1 MTDFTADVLLKKGR
15 EASLRRH
22 HPWVFSGAIASINAG
37 TKGKPEA
44 GDTVRVLSAGGEVLG
59 KAAWSPESQIRARMW
74 TFDAA
79 STPELVDE
87 ALIEKRIQRAINR
100 RQSLRSDERT
110 ALRLIYGESDG
121 LPGLVVDQ
129 YGDFLSCQFLTVG
142 IERWRDTVVS
152 ALVSALQ
159 SETGA
164 GCRGIYER
172 SDVAVRKHEG
182 LKEQAGLIWGEEP
195 PEQIVIQEHG
205 RKYQVNIAGG
215 HKTGYYL
222 DQYDNRQWVQQLCA
236 RQGQNWRVLNCFSYT
251 GGFGIAALA
260 GGVRQVIN
268 VDASEPAL
276 HSAAANVALNGFTDS
291 QSVQVQANVFEYLRE
306 LRQQNEQFDLIILD
320 PPKFADTRHQ
330 FKKAA
335 RAYKD
340 IAMQA
345 AHLLSP
351 GGYLINFSCSGAID
365 MALFQKI
372 TADGLLDAGRQ
383 GAITG
388 FLSQSEDHPV
398 ALAFPEARY
407 LKGLVSVLD

>member
-22 HPWVFSGAIASINAG
+22 HPWVFSGAIANV
-37 TKGKPEA
+37 KGKPQA
-44 GDTVRVLSAGGEVLG
+44 GDTVRVLSAGGETLG

-74 TFDAA
+74 TFA
-79 STPELVDE
+79 SAENDGGDVDE
-87 ALIEKRIQRAINR
+87 GLIQQRIKRAVQR
-100 RQSLRSDERT
+100 RQPLRSDKRT
-110 ALRLIYGESDG
+110 ALRLVYGESDG

-142 IERWRDTVVS
+142 IERWRDTIIA
-152 ALVSALQ
+152 ALRA
-159 SETGA
+159 ETG
-164 GCRGIYER
+164 CLGIYER

-182 LKEQAGLIWGEEP
+182 LQEQAGLLWGEAP
-195 PEQIVIQEHG
+195 PEQIMIQEHE
-205 RKYQVNIAGG
+205 RQYQVSIVTG

-222 DQYDNRQWVQQLCA
+222 DQFDNRQWVQQLCA
-236 RQGQNWRVLNCFSYT
+236 RQGKDWRVLNCFSYT

-260 GGVRQVIN
+260 GGAGQVIN

-276 HSAAANVALNGFTDS
+276 RSAAENVALNGFADS
-291 QSVQVQANVFEYLRE
+291 QSVQTQANVFEYLRE
-306 LRQQNEQFDLIILD
+306 QRQQGEAFDLIILD

-345 AHLLSP
+345 AHLLKP

-372 TADGLLDAGRQ
+372 TADALLDAGRQ

-407 LKGLVSVLD
+407 LKGLVSVLE

>member
-22 HPWVFSGAIASINAG
+22 HPWVFSGAIASI
-37 TKGKPEA
+37 KGKPQA
-44 GDTVRVLSAGGEVLG
+44 GDTVRVVSAGGETLG

-74 TFDAA
+74 TFASPQAQHLPVDAA
-79 STPELVDE
+79 
-87 ALIEKRIQRAINR
+87 LIQQRIHRAIQR
-100 RQSLRSDERT
+100 RQPLRSGQRT
-110 ALRLIYGESDG
+110 ALRLVYGESDG

-129 YGDFLSCQFLTVG
+129 YGEFLSCQFLTVG
-142 IERWRDTVVS
+142 IERWHAVIVD
-152 ALVSALQ
+152 ALRA
-159 SETGA
+159 ET

-182 LKEQAGLIWGEEP
+182 LKEQSGLLWGEEP
-195 PEQIVIQEHG
+195 PAQLEIQEYG
-205 RKYQVNIAGG
+205 RRYQVSIAHG

-236 RQGQNWRVLNCFSYT
+236 RQGKGWQVLNCFSYT

-260 GGVRQVIN
+260 GGAAEVIN

-276 HSAAANVALNGFTDS
+276 HSASANVALNGFTDS

-306 LRQQNEQFDLIILD
+306 LRQREAQFDLIILD

-345 AHLLSP
+345 AHLLKP

-372 TADGLLDAGRQ
+372 TADALLDAGRQ
-383 GAITG
+383 GAITA
-388 FLSQSEDHPV
+388 FLSQAEDHPV